1 MGSLIYRKT
10 GDSISLESAGFAGG
24 RFVARET
31 SPGVSAMVPMF
42 HVTDHLGNVRTVVDI
57 TDIQRWTTPDPLA
70 EKYYDLSPYAFCA
83 NNPINFV
90 DPDGRYIISD
100 NIQEWNDNKRKIKD
114 KVLLLQQKASKMEL
128 KGKSSK
134 RLNKLSKRIKGLN
147 QTLATMT
154 TIENSSQGY
163 SLSQATGEVG
173 GVQYDNSS
181 NLINISYVSGSTEN
195 FIHEVTHAG
204 QFETGDI
211 AFSPESGK
219 TLAQDIYDEV
229 AAYKAQEYYSGGNY
243 NKMTAQ
249 YVQKIRNP
257 KTGELIYTLSGTGN
271 TSQIPI
277 SIRTPFWIVRKAYL
291 NDYILNKTPFYKV
304 VNMHYKTTL

>member
-1 MGSLIYRKT
+1 M
-10 GDSISLESAGFAGG
+10 
-24 RFVARET
+24 
-31 SPGVSAMVPMF
+31 
-42 HVTDHLGNVRTVVDI
+42 
-57 TDIQRWTTPDPLA
+57 
-70 EKYYDLSPYAFCA
+70 
-83 NNPINFV
+83 
-90 DPDGRYIISD
+90 
-100 NIQEWNDNKRKIKD
+100 
-114 KVLLLQQKASKMEL
+114 
-128 KGKSSK
+128 
-134 RLNKLSKRIKGLN
+134 
-147 QTLATMT
+147 
-154 TIENSSQGY
+154 
-163 SLSQATGEVG
+163 SQAVGEVG
-173 GVQYDNSS
+173 GVQYDISS
-181 NLINISYVSGSTEN
+181 SLVNISYIPGSTEN

>member
-1 MGSLIYRKT
+1 M
-10 GDSISLESAGFAGG
+10 ESAGFAGG

-31 SPGVSAMVPMF
+31 SPGVSSMVPMF

-134 RLNKLSKRIKGLN
+134 RLNKLNKRIKGLN

-229 AAYKAQEYYSGGNY
+229 AAYKAQKYYSGGNPD
-243 NKMTAQ
+243 KITAR
-249 YVQKIRNP
+249 YVQNIRDP
-257 KTGELIYTLSGTGN
+257 KTGELIYTLSSAGN
-271 TSQIPI
+271 TSPIPI
-277 SIRTPFWIVRKAYL
+277 SIRTPYWVVRKAYL

>member
-1 MGSLIYRKT
+1 
-10 GDSISLESAGFAGG
+10 
-24 RFVARET
+24 
-31 SPGVSAMVPMF
+31 MVPMF

-134 RLNKLSKRIKGLN
+134 RLNKLNKRIKGLN

-229 AAYKAQEYYSGGNY
+229 AAYKAQKYYSGGNPD
-243 NKMTAQ
+243 KITAR
-249 YVQKIRNP
+249 YVQNIRDP
-257 KTGELIYTLSGTGN
+257 KTGELIYTLSSAGN
-271 TSQIPI
+271 TSPIPI
-277 SIRTPFWIVRKAYL
+277 SIRTPYWVVRKAYL

>member
-1 MGSLIYRKT
+1 MGSSIYKKT
-10 GDSISLESAGFAGG
+10 GDSIELESAGFAGG

-31 SPGVSAMVPMF
+31 SPGVSSMVPMF

-134 RLNKLSKRIKGLN
+134 RLNKLNKRIKGLN

-229 AAYKAQEYYSGGNY
+229 AAYKAQKYYSGGNPD
-243 NKMTAQ
+243 KITAR
-249 YVQKIRNP
+249 YVQNIRDP
-257 KTGELIYTLSGTGN
+257 KTGELIYTLSSAGN
-271 TSQIPI
+271 TSPIPI
-277 SIRTPFWIVRKAYL
+277 SIRTPYWVVRKAYL